1 MDGADPSATTTRLRK
16 GCSIGETKDVGCAVR
31 GLEFQE
37 IAKVQSAWELHLV
50 VNFANASVLQSM
62 MVLHV
67 DMGSHMSNSWN

>member
-37 IAKVQSAWELHLV
+37 IAKVQCAWEVHL
-50 VNFANASVLQSM
+50 
-62 MVLHV
+62 VLHV
-67 DMGSHMSNSWN
+67 CQRQLLPVNDGPPR